1 MFFNTLNIHFKS
13 DVYKINIAFSKKNR
27 TILYYFAA
35 KLFIIFKRLN
45 YSAIKTQLI
54 PMTKKST
61 RTENTVS
68 AGSMLENRFYLM
80 GFELPNSDPDD
91 DPIIIIPP
99 KKATDP
105 NNCVAF

>member
-1 MFFNTLNIHFKS
+1 MK
-13 DVYKINIAFSKKNR
+13 
-27 TILYYFAA
+27 
-35 KLFIIFKRLN
+35 
-45 YSAIKTQLI
+45 
-54 PMTKKST
+54 KKST
-61 RTENTVS
+61 RTEDTVS

-99 KKATDP
+99 KKVTDP